1 MELDSEWMADQSTET
16 PSGARMYDYY
26 LGGHHNFEVDRRGAE
41 RVAAVYPEV
50 FVSSQANRALLRR
63 MVGFLARQ
71 GIDQFLD
78 IGSGIPAFGNVH
90 EVAMAVNPKARTV
103 YVDIDGVAVA
113 HGQAVLKA
121 VPQATMLQADVRQIE
136 QILDHP
142 DVRRL
147 LDFTRPVAVLLLALL
162 HFVPDEGEVAHI
174 LDTIRTTIASG
185 SYLVITNGTTEGVR
199 PDLTAQIERLYSQF
213 AQPVKFRSA
222 EEIRRLF
229 AGLEIVEPGIV
240 YGPLWRPESPTDL
253 FLDEPSR
260 SLVIGGIGRK
270 P

>member
-1 MELDSEWMADQSTET
+1 
-16 PSGARMYDYY
+16 
-26 LGGHHNFEVDRRGAE
+26 
-41 RVAAVYPEV
+41 
-50 FVSSQANRALLRR
+50 
-63 MVGFLARQ
+63 
-71 GIDQFLD
+71 
-78 IGSGIPAFGNVH
+78 
-90 EVAMAVNPKARTV
+90 AVNPEARTV

-121 VPQATMLQADVRQIE
+121 VPQATMIQADVRQIE
-136 QILDHP
+136 AIFEHP
-142 DVRRL
+142 EVRRL

-162 HFVPDEGEVAHI
+162 HFVPDEREVDHI
-174 LDTIRTTIASG
+174 LDTIRATIPSG

-199 PDLTAQIERLYSQF
+199 ADLTAQIERLYSQF

-229 AGLEIVEPGIV
+229 KGLEIVEPGIV
-240 YGPLWRPESPTDL
+240 YGPLWRPEAATDL

>member
-1 MELDSEWMADQSTET
+1 MELDPEWMADQSTET

-71 GIDQFLD
+71 GVDQFLD

-90 EVAMAVNPKARTV
+90 EVAMAVNPEARTV

-121 VPQATMLQADVRQIE
+121 VPQATMIQADVRQIE
-136 QILDHP
+136 AIFEHP
-142 DVRRL
+142 EVRRL

-162 HFVPDEGEVAHI
+162 HFVPDEREVDHI
-174 LDTIRTTIASG
+174 LNTIRTTVPSG
-185 SYLVITNGTTEGVR
+185 SYLVITNGTNEGAP

-229 AGLEIVEPGIV
+229 DGLDLVEPGIV
-240 YGPLWRPESPTDL
+240 YGPLWRPEASSDL